1 MRISHRRRKP
11 EEPKK
16 EFFFNEGIK
25 ALQVLVL
32 DATGASLGVMTTGE
46 AIRKAREQEMDLVE
60 INPKT
65 EPPVAKIMNFGQY
78 QYQQEKA
85 SRIRKAH
92 QHVSKTKCVRLSL
105 RIGAND
111 MEIRRKQTLNFL
123 NGGDKVKVDVC
134 LRGRENQQS
143 AMAFEMI
150 KKFIQSATADIT
162 IKYDQE
168 VERQGSTITA
178 TIFKT

>member
-16 EFFFNEGIK
+16 QFFFNEGI
-25 ALQVLVL
+25 AAPQVLVL
-32 DATGASLGVMTTGE
+32 DSTGASLGVMMTGE

-60 INPKT
+60 INPKS

-85 SRIRKAH
+85 ARIRKAH
-92 QHVSKTKCVRLSL
+92 QHVSKTKCNRLTL
-105 RIGAND
+105 RIGAHD
-111 MEIRRKQTLNFL
+111 MEIRRKQTLDFL
-123 NGGDKVKVDVC
+123 NGGDKVKVDVV
-134 LRGRENQQS
+134 LRGRENQQ
-143 AMAFEMI
+143 AGMAFEMM
-150 KKFIQSATADIT
+150 KKYMASVAAEVN

-178 TIFKT
+178 TILKA